1 MLKHNIAFILDT
13 KRSLL
18 RSIPFLG
25 QSVCI
30 MGLQQCQQ
38 FSGGLI
44 LPASEHGQLPL
55 TNHFCQIYT
64 LLHG

>member
-1 MLKHNIAFILDT
+1 MLEHNITFILDT
-13 KRSLL
+13 NRSLL

-30 MGLQQCQQ
+30 MRLQQFQQ
-38 FSGGLI
+38 LSGGLI

-55 TNHFCQIYT
+55 TNHFCQINT